1 VLAVDEINASL
12 CLVISSVDR
21 LSRDE
26 YFLEIATTVAKR
38 GTCPRRKVG
47 CVLVDSNN
55 HIVATGYNGVARK
68 FPHCIDQ
75 PCEGANYPSG
85 EGLDKCEAIHAEL
98 NAFLQ
103 LRSNDTSLS
112 MYTTTTPCKGCARVI
127 CNSHVK
133 RVVSTSQYSQDTLS
147 MFALAGIK
155 LEIR

>member
-1 VLAVDEINASL
+1 MIERVSTDK
-12 CLVISSVDR
+12 
-21 LSRDE
+21 
-26 YFLEIATTVAKR
+26 YFLDIAAVVAKR
-38 GTCPRRKVG
+38 GTCVRRRVG

-55 HIVATGYNGVARK
+55 HIVATGYNGVPK
-68 FPHCIDQ
+68 NFPHCIDQ
-75 PCEGANYPSG
+75 PCEGSKYPSG

-103 LRSNDTSLS
+103 LRSNDDFLV

-147 MFALAGIK
+147 MFAQAKIK
-155 LEIR
+155 LEILSD